1 MPKLPNS
8 VEVESAP
15 PAATLLQQLL
25 HLSRVGARLSAFEC
39 LLAYVLPAAY
49 LGCTQELPWLA
60 WNAAG
65 QILLFVPL
73 VIVPALRTS
82 QMWYVDID
90 WPLGLVLLGAN
101 AVLYAPGLW
110 LRRCLMGGCVMLH
123 GARMA
128 VGGMVMFYP
137 YAMAQDLPRYQYA
150 RLRWAAARMPAER
163 WPCADGAPRTP
174 DPQVGTQYATRVR
187 RRLKLLHDTLQQA
200 AANAALLACPACGP
214 QDHWTRLVCSCPTTG
229 GSVVRHA

>member
-82 QMWYVDID
+82 QMWYVDIG

-123 GARMA
+123 GAR
-128 VGGMVMFYP
+128 P
-137 YAMAQDLPRYQYA
+137 WLPTVA
-150 RLRWAAARMPAER
+150 FTGC
-163 WPCADGAPRTP
+163 WPLLSVLGCVLTACGRGAYKLG
-174 DPQVGTQYATRVR
+174 QVG
-187 RRLKLLHDTLQQA
+187 RRLVV
-200 AANAALLACPACGP
+200 PAPGVA
-214 QDHWTRLVCSCPTTG
+214 WLG
-229 GSVVRHA
+229 